1 MMINL
6 NKFSHLYYLL
16 LGGFFGLVFAGYGI
30 FNKIDASG
38 SISRDAIAVVNKT
51 PITMESYLRA
61 LDRYQ
66 NDSKDSLSDDD
77 KSWVLQRLI
86 EEELLV
92 QRGFSLGMITTDN
105 DVRGAIVRTLIASIN
120 AEAAAAKPH
129 EENLLEFYNLN
140 KERFTYPATISIK
153 AWVTNSRETA
163 RIAQIKLEAGDT
175 LESLK
180 EIRSLSNIPNGL
192 ITLRKIR
199 EYLGP
204 SIANAIMDS
213 KNSNILNQFVQ
224 GRWYLIKIIEKNK
237 GIIEPFESVKNHVE
251 NEFIRHKADQKL
263 RKYINNLKESASIT
277 YLNQKT

>member
-30 FNKIDASG
+30 FNKNDANV
-38 SISRDAIAVVNKT
+38 SISQDAIAVVNKT
-51 PITMESYLRA
+51 PIMMESYLRA

-120 AEAAAAKPH
+120 AEAAAVKPN

-140 KERFTYPATISIK
+140 KERFTYPGTISIR

-163 RIAQIKLEAGDT
+163 QIAQIKLEAGDT
-175 LESLK
+175 LGSLK

-192 ITLRKIR
+192 MTLRKIR
-199 EYLGP
+199 EYLGQ

-213 KNSNILNQFVQ
+213 KNSNIINQFVQ

-237 GIIEPFESVKNHVE
+237 DIIEPFESVKHHVE

-263 RKYINNLKESASIT
+263 RKYINNLKESASIS
-277 YLNQKT
+277 YLN

>member
-1 MMINL
+1 
-6 NKFSHLYYLL
+6 

-120 AEAAAAKPH
+120 AEAAAAKPN

-163 RIAQIKLEAGDT
+163 QIAQIKLEAGDT

-237 GIIEPFESVKNHVE
+237 GIIEPFEGVKNHVE

-277 YLNQKT
+277 YLNQKI